1 MNHFEKKIYLA
12 VILLSAFSDSFGA
25 IVVNEAMVNE
35 PGSST
40 SLEWIELYNNSQSQ
54 AFLGTHYMVI
64 GNDTVRFPST
74 LRMAPGEYYIVC
86 RKLFGDLSSPGFEGV
101 WGDSSGTWGDT
112 PFESSLPINFDYN
125 ASFAL
130 VNGSGS
136 IRLYNAFNILVSN
149 FQWIQSGQDGFSWE
163 RAFPDSAQILQ
174 CIHPT
179 QSTPGFVNS
188 VSPVAFDLSL
198 ELIDITPFN
207 GSTIVFFH
215 IVNRSYNIISG
226 AKLYFFRDPGDT
238 TMPPTDT
245 LQVFD
250 LPDALPGFTT
260 LIGGNYLL
268 DGVYDSL
275 MAKLTDDDRN
285 QNNRQR
291 FVASGRDYPPLFIN
305 EFLANPTSG
314 VGSEWVEIKNT
325 SSVAIDVKGWQIGDA
340 LAVHTISDSSYIVY
354 PGEYLVA
361 AQDSAVFRNY
371 YSTFNGLLLETDG
384 WSALNNSG
392 DQIRLYDNFDF
403 RSDSLEYAATF
414 SDNFTWALAESGFNA
429 GVWGRSLDT
438 GGTPGAVNQV
448 VFTSLGSD
456 VTLEITP
463 EHFSPDGDGF
473 EETVTIL
480 LEAPEAISYTL
491 KIFDRAGREV
501 KRILD
506 EENYLSPSYTW
517 DGRNDSGQ
525 RLPIGIYIV
534 IFEASGIQEVRKT
547 VVIAR

>member
-1 MNHFEKKIYLA
+1 MTRLKKMLA
-12 VILLSAFSDSFGA
+12 LAAVQLIALANGFGA

-86 RKLFGDLSSPGFEGV
+86 KKLFSDLSSPGFESV
-101 WGDSSGTWGDT
+101 WGDSSGVWGDT
-112 PFESSLPINFDYN
+112 PFESSLPINFNYN

-136 IRLYNAFNILVSN
+136 VRLYNAFNILVSN

-163 RAFPDSAQILQ
+163 RVFPDSVQILQ

-198 ELIDITPFN
+198 EQIDITPFN

-215 IVNRSYNIISG
+215 IVNRSYNVISG

-238 TMPPTDT
+238 NTTPTDT
-245 LQVFD
+245 LQVFE

-275 MAKLTDDDRN
+275 LAKLTDDDRN
-285 QNNRQR
+285 QNNRQS
-291 FVASGRDYPPLFIN
+291 FVASGRDFPPLFVN
-305 EFLANPTSG
+305 EFLANPTSE

-325 SSVAIDVKGWQIGDA
+325 SSVSIDIRDWRIGDA
-340 LAVHTISDSSYIVY
+340 LALHTISDSSFLVY

-361 AQDSAVFRNY
+361 AQDSADFRNY

-384 WSALNNSG
+384 WSALNNAG
-392 DQIRLYDNFDF
+392 DQIRLYDNFGF
-403 RSDSLEYAATF
+403 RSDSLEYASTF
-414 SDNFTWALAESGFNA
+414 SDNFTWALAESGFNS
-429 GVWGRSLDT
+429 GVWGRSQDT

-448 VFTSLGSD
+448 VFSSLGSD
-456 VTLEITP
+456 VTLEILP
-463 EHFSPDGDGF
+463 EHFSPDGDGV
-473 EETVTIL
+473 EETVSIN
-480 LEAPEAISYTL
+480 LEAPEANSYSL
-491 KIFDRAGREV
+491 KVFERAGREV
-501 KRILD
+501 RRILD
-506 EENYLSPSYTW
+506 EESYLSPSYMW
-517 DGRNDSGQ
+517 DGRDDSGQ

-534 IFEASGIQEVRKT
+534 QFEVSGIQNVKKT